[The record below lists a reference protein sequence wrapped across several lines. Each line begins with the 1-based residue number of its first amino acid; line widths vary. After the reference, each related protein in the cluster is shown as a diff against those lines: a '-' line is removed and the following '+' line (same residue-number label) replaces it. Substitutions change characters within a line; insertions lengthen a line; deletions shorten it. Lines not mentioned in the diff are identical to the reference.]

1 MATWA
6 CKFEDGRTISGC
18 QRCIVFSF
26 PIGGESM
33 ALISKIVL
41 SPLDSENYPGS
52 VLTGHMNC
60 RLQLCYIGTINGPK
74 CKSHHSLVLRLPYTG
89 SQMQGGNAM
98 TVKVV

>member
-1 MATWA
+1 
-6 CKFEDGRTISGC
+6 
-18 QRCIVFSF
+18 
-26 PIGGESM
+26 M

-89 SQMQGGNAM
+89 SQMQSGNAM
-98 TVKVV
+98 IEVRLPEKPSVTRSSRQRLLQLT